1 MIYDTF
7 VLLYIVCHIYIYYT
21 IIHELYYYTYTYIY
35 TGGRQDRKLKY
46 MSKLKSKF
54 SHLPEVRRIVKD
66 IKVPK
71 RIKKAKAI
79 EHVQRV
85 SERRKNENRIK
96 HSKEGTQD
104 IEPERSR
111 AVIKEFA

>member
-1 MIYDTF
+1 M
-7 VLLYIVCHIYIYYT
+7 YIN
-21 IIHELYYYTYTYIY
+21 

-96 HSKEGTQD
+96 HSREGTQD